1 MNASSRPT
9 ISHPSAWRAAE
20 VATRPDE
27 WIQVLPAEV
36 RQEIEA
42 AARAIRHDSQAA
54 LTAAPLDLPHLPAAR
69 NYLAGIEREVME
81 GRGFVLLRGLSSD
94 LDDAMLRACYWLII
108 NLLGRPISQNSY
120 GDRLCD
126 VTDTGRE
133 LGGRRV
139 RGYQTNA
146 ELKFHTDRCDLVGL
160 LCLRPAMSGGRS
172 SIASAVTAYNE
183 LALHQPEM
191 VAPLLEGMNYLNLE
205 EGGDSSMK
213 RVPVFH
219 IQDGVLSVRYSRNG
233 YQTSMQHGAPYTE
246 TELAALDAVDAL
258 AEDPALRL
266 DMELER
272 GDMQLINNYTTL
284 HSRTAFQDWP
294 EADRKRCMVRGW
306 IRTHLRRALGPHFG
320 DYGGVPVT
328 LSRDAPPAQP

>member
-1 MNASSRPT
+1 MNTDTLHT
-9 ISHPSAWRAAE
+9 ISHPSAWLAAE
-20 VATRPDE
+20 VVTRRDQ
-27 WIQVLPAEV
+27 WIQVLPDEV
-36 RQEIEA
+36 RREIESA
-42 AARAIRHDSQAA
+42 AGAIRRQDMKAIIGSEVQ
-54 LTAAPLDLPHLPAAR
+54 PSRLPAAR
-69 NYLAGIEREVME
+69 DYLAGIEREVME
-81 GRGFVLLRGLSSD
+81 GRGFVLLQGLSPD
-94 LDDAMLRACYWLII
+94 LDDAMLRACYWLIV

-172 SIASAVTAYNE
+172 SIASAVTAYNHLVE
-183 LALHQPEM
+183 RHPEM
-191 VAPLLEGMNYLNLE
+191 MAPLIAGMNYLNIE
-205 EGGDSSMK
+205 EGGDSSI
-213 RVPVFH
+213 RRLPVFH
-219 IQDGVLSVRYSRNG
+219 IQDGVLSVRYSRNS
-233 YQTSMQHGAPYTE
+233 YQTAMQHGAPYTD
-246 TELAALDAVDAL
+246 TERAALGVVDAL

-266 DMELER
+266 DMELRR

-294 EADRKRCMVRGW
+294 EADRKRCMVRAW
-306 IRTHLRRALGPHFG
+306 IRTHLKRPVGPHFS

-328 LSRDAPPAQP
+328 LSRDSTAAGS

>member
-1 MNASSRPT
+1 MNAPSRPT

-20 VATRPDE
+20 VATRTDQ
-27 WIQVLPAEV
+27 WTQVLPAEV

-42 AARAIRHDSQAA
+42 AASAIRNDSQTA
-54 LTAAPLDLPHLPAAR
+54 LTAGPLDLSCLPAAR
-69 NYLAGIEREVME
+69 NYLADIEREVME
-81 GRGFVLLRGLSSD
+81 GRGFVLLRGLSPD

-160 LCLRPAMSGGRS
+160 LCLRPAMTGGRS

-183 LALHQPEM
+183 LALHQPDM

-213 RVPVFH
+213 RIPVFH

-306 IRTHLRRALGPHFG
+306 IRTHLQRALGPHFG

-328 LSRDAPPAQP
+328 LSRESTPVQS

>member
-1 MNASSRPT
+1 MTVPSHST
-9 ISHPSAWRAAE
+9 ISHPSAWLAADI
-20 VATRPDE
+20 ATRTDQ
-27 WIQVLPAEV
+27 WIQVLPAEI

-42 AARAIRHDSQAA
+42 EASAIRTESLPA
-54 LTAAPLDLPHLPAAR
+54 LTGTALDLSRLPAAR
-69 NYLAGIEREVME
+69 NYLASIEREVME
-81 GRGFVLLRGLSSD
+81 GRGFVLLRGLSPN
-94 LDDAMLRACYWLII
+94 LDDAMLRACYWLIV
-108 NLLGRPISQNSY
+108 NLLGRLISQNSY

-126 VTDTGRE
+126 VVDTGRPA
-133 LGGRRV
+133 GGRRV

-172 SIASAVTAYNE
+172 SIASAVTAYNQ
-183 LALHQPEM
+183 LVLRQPEM

-205 EGGDSSMK
+205 EGGDSSIK

-219 IQDGVLSVRYSRNG
+219 IQDGVLSVRYSRNS

-246 TELAALDAVDAL
+246 AELAALAAVDAL

-284 HSRTAFQDWP
+284 HSRTAYQDWP
-294 EADRKRCMVRGW
+294 ETDRKRCMVRAW
-306 IRTHLRRALGPHFG
+306 IRTHLQRPVGPHFG

-328 LSRDAPPAQP
+328 LSRDVPSTSP

>member
-1 MNASSRPT
+1 MTLPSLFT

-20 VATRPDE
+20 VATRTDQ
-27 WIQVLPAEV
+27 WIQVLPPEV
-36 RQEIEA
+36 RREIESTA
-42 AARAIRHDSQAA
+42 GAIQNKSLPA
-54 LTAAPLDLPHLPAAR
+54 LTQAPVEPSGLPTAR
-69 NYLAGIEREVME
+69 DFLAGIEREVME
-81 GRGFVLLRGLSSD
+81 GRGFVLLRGLSPD
-94 LDDAMLRACYWLII
+94 LDDAMLRACYWLIV

-126 VTDTGRE
+126 VTDTGRP

-172 SIASAVTAYNE
+172 SIASAVTAYNQLVE
-183 LALHQPEM
+183 RQPEM

-205 EGGDSSMK
+205 EGGDSSIK
-213 RVPVFH
+213 RIPVFH
-219 IQDGVLSVRYSRNG
+219 IQDGVLSVRYSRNS

-246 TELAALDAVDAL
+246 KELAALAAVDAL

-284 HSRTAFQDWP
+284 HSRTAYQDWP

-306 IRTHLRRALGPHFG
+306 IRTHLQRPLGPHFG